1 MYLCK
6 RAKWI
11 YQHTRLLYWA
21 IVAITTVDISP
32 VRPLGKFV
40 ASVFMLMGYGII
52 ATEMAQ
58 ALKPKRE
65 KHETCPSCGRE
76 GHDHDAA
83 CC

>member
-1 MYLCK
+1 MVVVLALVIVIGSVMYLCK

-32 VRPLGKFV
+32 VTPLGKFV

-52 ATEMAQ
+52 AVPT
-58 ALKPKRE
+58 
-65 KHETCPSCGRE
+65 
-76 GHDHDAA
+76 DHYHGDGTGPEAEA
-83 CC
+83 